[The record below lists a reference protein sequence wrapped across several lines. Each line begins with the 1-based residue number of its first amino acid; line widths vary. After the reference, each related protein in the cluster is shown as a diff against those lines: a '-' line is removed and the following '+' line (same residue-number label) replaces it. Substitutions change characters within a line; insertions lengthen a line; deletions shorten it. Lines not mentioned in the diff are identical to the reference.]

1 SLARRLCCP
10 LFDSFRAFSL
20 NRLQNRLLSSST
32 SSYSSLPLPTNEKEA
47 WSIATDAVQEQ
58 NALISKKIRAGVVFH
73 QTPDQRWAEKSK
85 NAQEALERSHINPYS
100 GRSVPVTDGNVASA
114 LKKLDTILNRNK
126 VRKQLRL
133 TERHEKKG
141 VKRRRL
147 ESERWRRL
155 FAHEVR
161 KNVQLVTK
169 IRNRG
174 A

>member
-1 SLARRLCCP
+1 MFLARRFYRP
-10 LFDSFRAFSL
+10 LLESFGTLSL
-20 NRLQNRLLSSST
+20 NRPQARFFGLSKTLPYSYTSQRLSDSQWQAVED
-32 SSYSSLPLPTNEKEA
+32 SLDEVSKLHQQAAGSVHQSCEKT
-47 WSIATDAVQEQ
+47 WQLRSQ
-58 NALISKKIRAGVVFH
+58 
-73 QTPDQRWAEKSK
+73 
-85 NAQEALERSHINPYS
+85 NAQESLAKARINPYS
-100 GRSVPVTDGNVASA
+100 GRTVSVTDGNVSLA
-114 LKKLDTILNRNK
+114 LKRLDSILNRNR